1 MSGFDKS
8 PGNKSLGDKSPK
20 NKSSNDQAEPKTI
33 KKKDSQ
39 EPEEVPVKLFN
50 NPSIQPVVSTSYTLY
65 PGLTIIGKGA
75 FKTVVNATDIEMP
88 GIELTEPPEK
98 VVVAICKTSKDFE
111 QEIILDEILLQIQFS
126 KNTPQLAPHIY
137 GVAVYNSN
145 TKSWKKYIE
154 THQYP
159 LETQIGSHTKS
170 ATFEETFYIYQQK
183 CDYDL
188 NTFIHKTI
196 NQPNTNIS
204 EFLSVIH
211 KRVIKIISNIVD
223 FGYINVDTKSS
234 NFCCINE
241 NADVNII
248 GLDIDPR
255 FMRPF
260 KKILEA
266 KIPEKELLEKGLLE
280 TKLSKKELLEKGLL
294 EKEVLETQ
302 ILKFSKNAKIFML
315 ILYYIVFIHSYK
327 KYADI
332 VSGLLV
338 KDSINGDLILE
349 VFEFMQKKEYSK
361 IFIYNGYNHNP
372 TFIIKH
378 YLVHYIVKNENKKTD
393 IAKKEID
400 TMDNIALANKICEVL
415 GIPLSSSATTINAT
429 TNASTSA
436 VTTNASTSAASTSAA
451 STSAAGSRKR
461 RNNKR
466 HSKKRKSISSKK
478 HINK

>member
-1 MSGFDKS
+1 MSGLVES
-8 PGNKSLGDKSPK
+8 PGDKLPK
-20 NKSSNDQAEPKTI
+20 NKSSNDQVNQAGPKTF

-39 EPEEVPVKLFN
+39 ELEVVPVKLDN
-50 NPSIQPVVSTSYTLY
+50 NPPIQPVVSTSYTLY

-98 VVVAICKTSKDFE
+98 VVVAICKTSNELE
-111 QEIILDEILLQIQFS
+111 QKVILDEILLQIQFS
-126 KNTPQLAPHIY
+126 KNTPQLAPRIY

-154 THQYP
+154 THQDP
-159 LETQIGSHTKS
+159 VETQIGSHTES

-196 NQPNTNIS
+196 NQPNKNIS

-223 FGYINVDTKSS
+223 FGYINVDTKPS

-266 KIPEKELLEKGLLE
+266 QIPEKELLKKGLLE
-280 TKLSKKELLEKGLL
+280 TKLSKKEVLEKGLLEKEVLEKGLL

-315 ILYYIVFIHSYK
+315 ILYYIVFIHSYT
-327 KYADI
+327 KYTTI
-332 VSGLLV
+332 ISGLLV

-349 VFEFMQKKEYSK
+349 VFEFMQKKEYST

-378 YLVHYIVKNENKKTD
+378 YLVHYIVKNE
-393 IAKKEID
+393 KKEID
-400 TMDNIALANKICEVL
+400 TARREIASMDNIALANKICEVL

-429 TNASTSA
+429 TN
-436 VTTNASTSAASTSAA
+436 ASTSAA

>member
-20 NKSSNDQAEPKTI
+20 NKSSNDQAGPKTF

-39 EPEEVPVKLFN
+39 DSQELEEVPVKLYN

-126 KNTPQLAPHIY
+126 KNTPQLAPRIY
-137 GVAVYNSN
+137 GVAIYNSN
-145 TKSWKKYIE
+145 TKSWKIYIE
-154 THQYP
+154 THQDP

-170 ATFEETFYIYQQK
+170 TTFEETFYIYQQK

-223 FGYINVDTKSS
+223 AGYINVDTKSS

-266 KIPEKELLEKGLLE
+266 QIPEKELLEKGLLE
-280 TKLSKKELLEKGLL
+280 KE
-294 EKEVLETQ
+294 

-327 KYADI
+327 KYTTI
-332 VSGLLV
+332 VSKLL
-338 KDSINGDLILE
+338 SINYDLILE
-349 VFEFMQKKEYSK
+349 VFEFMQKKEYST

-415 GIPLSSSATTINAT
+415 GIPLSSSA
-429 TNASTSA
+429 STSA
-436 VTTNASTSAASTSAA
+436 VTTNASTTNVTTNATTNA

>member
-8 PGNKSLGDKSPK
+8 PKNKSPGD
-20 NKSSNDQAEPKTI
+20 KSSNDQVNHAEPKTI
-33 KKKDSQ
+33 KKKDLQ
-39 EPEEVPVKLFN
+39 ELEVVPVKLDN
-50 NPSIQPVVSTSYTLY
+50 NPPIQPVVSTSYTLY

-98 VVVAICKTSKDFE
+98 VVVAICKTSTDFE

-126 KNTPQLAPHIY
+126 KNNPQLAPRIY

-154 THQYP
+154 THQDP
-159 LETQIGSHTKS
+159 VETQIGSHTKS
-170 ATFEETFYIYQQK
+170 AAFEETFYIYQQK

-196 NQPNTNIS
+196 NQPLNLEKIS
-204 EFLSVIH
+204 LFLSAIH
-211 KRVIKIISNIVD
+211 KRVIGIISNIVD
-223 FGYINVDTKSS
+223 AGYINTDTKSS
-234 NFCCINE
+234 NFCCIIG
-241 NADVNII
+241 NANVDII

-260 KKILEA
+260 KKILESQ
-266 KIPEKELLEKGLLE
+266 IPEKELLEKGLLE
-280 TKLSKKELLEKGLL
+280 KE
-294 EKEVLETQ
+294 
-302 ILKFSKNAKIFML
+302 ILNFSKNAKIFML

-327 KYADI
+327 KYGDI
-332 VSGLLV
+332 VSELLV

-349 VFEFMQKKEYSK
+349 LLNFMQKKEYSK
-361 IFIYNGYNHNP
+361 IFIYNKDYNHNP

-378 YLVHYIVKNENKKTD
+378 YLIQYIVKNENKIMDAAKRE
-393 IAKKEID
+393 IAS
-400 TMDNIALANKICEVL
+400 MDNIKLANKICKVL

-429 TNASTSA
+429 TN
-436 VTTNASTSAASTSAA
+436 
-451 STSAAGSRKR
+451 AGSRKR

>member
-8 PGNKSLGDKSPK
+8 PKNKSLGDKSPK
-20 NKSSNDQAEPKTI
+20 NKSSNDQAGPKTF

-39 EPEEVPVKLFN
+39 DSQELEVVSVKLDN
-50 NPSIQPVVSTSYTLY
+50 NPPIQPVVSTSYTLY
-65 PGLTIIGKGA
+65 PGLTIIGKGS

-98 VVVAICKTSKDFE
+98 VVVAICKTSNELE
-111 QEIILDEILLQIQFS
+111 QKVILDEILLQIQFS
-126 KNTPQLAPHIY
+126 KNDPQLAPRIY
-137 GVAVYNSN
+137 GVAIYNSN

-154 THQYP
+154 THQDP
-159 LETQIGSHTKS
+159 VETQIGSHTES

-223 FGYINVDTKSS
+223 FGYINVDTKPS

-266 KIPEKELLEKGLLE
+266 QIPDKEVLKKGLLE

-327 KYADI
+327 KYTTI
-332 VSGLLV
+332 VSKLL
-338 KDSINGDLILE
+338 SINYDLILE
-349 VFEFMQKKEYSK
+349 VFEFMQKKEYST

-436 VTTNASTSAASTSAA
+436 
-451 STSAAGSRKR
+451 AGSRKR